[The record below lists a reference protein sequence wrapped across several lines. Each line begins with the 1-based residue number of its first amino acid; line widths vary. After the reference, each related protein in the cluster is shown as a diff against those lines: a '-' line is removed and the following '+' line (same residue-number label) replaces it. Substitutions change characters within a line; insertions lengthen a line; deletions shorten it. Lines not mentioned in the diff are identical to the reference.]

1 MSMNN
6 KNLEDIARQLG
17 LSGENTVSKREIER
31 LSSKSDAEL
40 ERELL
45 KMRDQLKASGMSYEK
60 QLAMMKSIAPMLDVN
75 QRERLD
81 RLMKVLNTK

>member
-1 MSMNN
+1 MSINE
-6 KNLEDIARQLG
+6 KSVSEIARQLG
-17 LSGENTVSKREIER
+17 LSGSKGVSKAQIDY

-60 QLAMMKSIAPMLDVN
+60 QLAMMKSIVPMLDAK
-75 QRERLD
+75 QRQRLD
-81 RLMKVLNTK
+81 RLMKVLKTK

>member
-1 MSMNN
+1 MSINEN
-6 KNLEDIARQLG
+6 SVSEIARQLG
-17 LSGENTVSKREIER
+17 LSGSKGVSKAQIDY

-60 QLAMMKSIAPMLDVN
+60 QLAMMKSIAPMLDAK
-75 QRERLD
+75 QRQRLD
-81 RLMKVLNTK
+81 RLMNVLKTK

>member
-1 MSMNN
+1 MSINE
-6 KNLEDIARQLG
+6 KSVSEIARQLG
-17 LSGENTVSKREIER
+17 LSGSKGVSKAQIDY

-60 QLAMMKSIAPMLDVN
+60 HLAMMKSIAPMLDAK
-75 QRERLD
+75 QRQRLD
-81 RLMKVLNTK
+81 RLMKVLKTK

>member
-1 MSMNN
+1 MSINE
-6 KNLEDIARQLG
+6 KNVGEIARQLG
-17 LSGENTVSKREIER
+17 LSSGKGVSKAQIDY

-60 QLAMMKSIAPMLDVN
+60 QLAMMKSIAPMLDAK
-75 QRERLD
+75 QRQRLD
-81 RLMKVLNTK
+81 RLMKVLKTK